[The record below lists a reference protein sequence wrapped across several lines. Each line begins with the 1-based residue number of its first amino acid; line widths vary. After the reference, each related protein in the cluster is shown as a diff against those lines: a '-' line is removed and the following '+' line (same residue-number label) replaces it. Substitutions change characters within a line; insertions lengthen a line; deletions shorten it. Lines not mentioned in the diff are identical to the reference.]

1 MPIFPQRWTRTD
13 ATEYIHIISCQSS
26 HRGGQEPVPQN
37 IYTYNIMPI
46 FPQRWTRTGATEYT
60 HIISCQS
67 SHSGGQTRTGATEYT
82 QSSHRG
88 GQEPVPQSWT
98 ITGATE
104 VDKNR
109 CHIIYTY
116 NIMPIFPQRWTRT
129 GATTYTHIIS
139 CQSSH
144 RGGQEPVPQN
154 IYTYNI
160 MPIFPQRW
168 TRTVPQHI
176 HI

>member
-1 MPIFPQRWTRTD
+1 MPIF
-13 ATEYIHIISCQSS
+13 S
-26 HRGGQEPVPQN
+26 
-37 IYTYNIMPI
+37 
-46 FPQRWTRTGATEYT
+46 QRWTRTGATEVDKNR
-60 HIISCQS
+60 C
-67 SHSGGQTRTGATEYT
+67 
-82 QSSHRG
+82 HRG

-98 ITGATE
+98 RTGATE

-129 GATTYTHIIS
+129 GATKYTHIIS

-154 IYTYNI
+154 IYIWYHANLPTEVEKNRCHRIYTYNI

-168 TRTVPQHI
+168 TRTDVTEYIWQFGSVFNKKKWLNP
-176 HI
+176 